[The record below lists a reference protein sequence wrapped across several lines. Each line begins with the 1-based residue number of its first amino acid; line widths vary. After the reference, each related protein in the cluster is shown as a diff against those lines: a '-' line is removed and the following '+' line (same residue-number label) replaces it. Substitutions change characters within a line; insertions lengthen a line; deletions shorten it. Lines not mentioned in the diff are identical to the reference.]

1 MNTHE
6 IAIQNKLNEI
16 INFHITDLNKKTFI
30 RKRIFTFQICIL
42 SLLFNGAAGFSLG
55 VII

>member
-16 INFHITDLNKKTFI
+16 INFHIKLLYKGMFKFKIGRKYRNGTVKIIRKKTV
-30 RKRIFTFQICIL
+30 K
-42 SLLFNGAAGFSLG
+42 
-55 VII
+55 